1 MNGVILF
8 KRTIEKTIETLPLA
22 PKQQQ
27 LLHYVDKQNYKLT
40 KAATLLDF
48 VGLTQQIL
56 ISSQR
61 ETKL

>member
-8 KRTIEKTIETLPLA
+8 KRTIEKTIEALPLA

-40 KAATLLDF
+40 KAAKLLDF